1 VATGSRPGLL
11 ARLWRYQAERFPL
24 VQFVPLITLF
34 TFSSVAYSRSARAE
48 PGFIPWVRFAVG
60 ALTAIVFFFL
70 LRVLDEHKD
79 QDLDRRFRPELAVPR
94 GLVSLAELRA
104 TGIVLAALVV
114 SLNACLGL
122 RYVAL
127 LVPAALWATLMT
139 KEFFVRDWLRAHP
152 TAYLVSHMA
161 IMPMVDFYTTGLDW
175 FADNARPPHAILFF
189 LVVTFWNG
197 VLIEVGRKIRAPGEE
212 REGVDTYTRAWGLRT
227 APAVWL
233 VVLALSLGFAFGAA
247 HATSALRL
255 STPILVLAAALCA
268 LPAVFFL
275 RSPAPARSRAL
286 ERASGLWPLATYLT
300 LGSGPWLLRALFPGR
315 SG

>member
-1 VATGSRPGLL
+1 MTTGTRPGLL

-24 VQFVPLITLF
+24 AQFVPLIALF
-34 TFSSVAYSRSARAE
+34 TFSSVAYSRAARAE
-48 PGFIPWVRFAVG
+48 PGFIPWARFGVG
-60 ALTAIVFFFL
+60 AVTAIVLFFL

-94 GLVSLAELRA
+94 GLVSLPELRA
-104 TGIVLAALVV
+104 TGIALAALVV
-114 SLNACLGL
+114 LLNACLGL
-122 RYVAL
+122 RYVGL

-175 FADNARPPHAILFF
+175 FAENARPPHAILFF

-197 VLIEVGRKIRAPGEE
+197 VLIEVGRKVRAPGDE
-212 REGVDTYTRAWGLRT
+212 REGVDTYTKAWGRRA

-233 VVLALSLGFAFGAA
+233 GVLVLSLAFALRAA
-247 HATSALRL
+247 HATSALRV
-255 STPILVLAAALCA
+255 SAPILVVIAALCA
-268 LPAVFFL
+268 LPALAFL
-275 RSPAPARSRAL
+275 RSPLAARARAI
-286 ERASGLWPLATYLT
+286 ERASGFWPLTTYLT
-300 LGSGPWLLRALFPGR
+300 LGSGPWLVHTLFPGWH
-315 SG
+315 G